1 MLEFETHSGWK
12 SLLRNIQEWE
22 MSTGIYKVLTSILKF
37 KPSKNIFKI
46 EHLWPSWG
54 EPFSFYI
61 YIQLKCSSFLLITVS
76 IPSSLYYNNFY
87 LSPLQ
92 ESQFCFKS
100 KYLFYIFTTIN
111 YLLNFWIIE
120 KVFCYIRISFSTTNK
135 YRRRNNFIQ
144 QSNFSHF
151 SIIGKTPQTFYYWI
165 KLES

>member
-111 YLLNFWIIE
+111 YLLNFWIKYFFTLWYHFPLQTSIGE
-120 KVFCYIRISFSTTNK
+120 EIILFNKVTFHISQLLAKLPRPF
-135 YRRRNNFIQ
+135 
-144 QSNFSHF
+144 
-151 SIIGKTPQTFYYWI
+151 IIG
-165 KLES
+165 